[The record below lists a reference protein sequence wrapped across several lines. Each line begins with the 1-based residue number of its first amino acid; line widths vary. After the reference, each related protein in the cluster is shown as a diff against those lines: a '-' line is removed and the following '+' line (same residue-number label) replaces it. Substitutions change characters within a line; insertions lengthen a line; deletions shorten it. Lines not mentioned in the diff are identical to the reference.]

1 MSDTVLVEVIAGTTN
16 TMTVDVQVPTAQP
29 IAIDV
34 TADGFGAVGYPQLP
48 IELQQ
53 LPIAI
58 PIAGRPPVSGTVNV
72 SLAFAVTVPAL
83 LAGTTVYAAT
93 KTSANAS
100 FRVNKISGVT
110 TTEIG
115 KVTFT
120 PTTSNTSCLL
130 EGIGGTLAIGDVLQV
145 ISPAA
150 PDNTLADI
158 GITILVNR
166 V

>member
-1 MSDTVLVEVIAGTTN
+1 MSDTVLVEVVAGVTN
-16 TMTVDVQVPTAQP
+16 TITVDVQVPVAQP
-29 IAIDV
+29 VAIDV
-34 TADGFGAVGYPQLP
+34 IADGLGAVGYPQLP

-58 PIAGRPPVSGTVNV
+58 PVAGRPTVSGAINV

-83 LAGTTVYAAT
+83 LAGTTVYAAI
-93 KTSANAS
+93 KTSANAP

-120 PTTSNTSCLL
+120 STSNTSCLL
-130 EGIGGTLAIGDVLQV
+130 EGTGGSLAIGDVLQV

-150 PDNTLADI
+150 PDNTLSDI